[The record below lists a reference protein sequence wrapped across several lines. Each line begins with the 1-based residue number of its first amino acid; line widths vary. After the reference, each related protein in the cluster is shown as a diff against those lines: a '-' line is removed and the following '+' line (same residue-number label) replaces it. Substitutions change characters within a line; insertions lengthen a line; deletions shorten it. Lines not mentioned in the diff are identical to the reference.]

1 MAVMDLSSC
10 GGELSL
16 PMAGRA
22 LWQDGRSNLYHQPP
36 KAGKHA
42 QDGRMSKPDELA
54 HDEIVSR
61 RSERRV
67 VILATSFGFLMFLCL
82 FALVPGVGPI
92 LRVYTNPTAS
102 MMPTIRP
109 ASYSV
114 VSRAS
119 YGYSRYS
126 FDAFE
131 LPIAGRWPAL
141 MPQRGDVVVF
151 RLPRDHNTQYLK
163 RVVGLPGDR
172 IQMIKGRLSING
184 ALVPVEPA
192 PSSPGEKRTAPTYVE
207 KLPGETSY
215 LILKADGGNGPS
227 DNTPEFLVPAGNL
240 FVLGDNRDN
249 SSDSR
254 HQSPTYG
261 VGFVPVELVIGRVIV
276 TF

>member
-1 MAVMDLSSC
+1 
-10 GGELSL
+10 
-16 PMAGRA
+16 
-22 LWQDGRSNLYHQPP
+22 
-36 KAGKHA
+36 
-42 QDGRMSKPDELA
+42 MSKPGELA
-54 HDEIVSR
+54 HDEIASR

-102 MMPTIRP
+102 MMPTIR
-109 ASYSV
+109 AGSYSV

-126 FDAFE
+126 FDSFE

-141 MPQRGDVVVF
+141 IPQRGDVVVF

-163 RVVGLPGDR
+163 RVVGLPGER

-184 ALVPVEPA
+184 MIVPIEPA
-192 PSSPGEKRTAPTYVE
+192 SPNAPGEKGTVPTYVE
-207 KLPGETSY
+207 KPPGGASY
-215 LILKADGGNGPS
+215 VIMKADGGNGPS
-227 DNTPEFLVPAGNL
+227 DNTSEFLVPAGNL

-249 SSDSR
+249 SNDSR

-261 VGFVPVELVIGRVIV
+261 VGFVPIELVIGRIIV

>member
-1 MAVMDLSSC
+1 
-10 GGELSL
+10 
-16 PMAGRA
+16 
-22 LWQDGRSNLYHQPP
+22 
-36 KAGKHA
+36 
-42 QDGRMSKPDELA
+42 MSKPGELA
-54 HDEIVSR
+54 RDEIVSR
-61 RSERRV
+61 RSERRI

-82 FALVPGVGPI
+82 CAFVPGLGPI
-92 LRVYTNPTAS
+92 LRVYTNPSGS
-102 MMPTIRP
+102 MIPTIRTG
-109 ASYSV
+109 SYSI

-126 FDAFE
+126 FDSFE

-151 RLPRDHNTQYLK
+151 RLPRDHKTQYVK

-192 PSSPGEKRTAPTYVE
+192 SESAGSPGEKRTVPIYVE

-215 LILKADGGNGPS
+215 HILKADGGNGPS

>member
-1 MAVMDLSSC
+1 
-10 GGELSL
+10 
-16 PMAGRA
+16 
-22 LWQDGRSNLYHQPP
+22 
-36 KAGKHA
+36 
-42 QDGRMSKPDELA
+42 MSEPGELA
-54 HDEIVSR
+54 HDEIASR

-67 VILATSFGFLMFLCL
+67 VVLATSFGFLMFLCL
-82 FALVPGVGPI
+82 FALVPGVGPV

-109 ASYSV
+109 GSYSV

-126 FDAFE
+126 FDSFE

-184 ALVPVEPA
+184 ALVSIEPA
-192 PSSPGEKRTAPTYVE
+192 PTPPSSPGEKRTLPTYVE

-215 LILKADGGNGPS
+215 HILKADGGNGPS

>member
-1 MAVMDLSSC
+1 MSETGDTLQDD
-10 GGELSL
+10 
-16 PMAGRA
+16 RA
-22 LWQDGRSNLYHQPP
+22 SQRQ
-36 KAGKHA
+36 
-42 QDGRMSKPDELA
+42 
-54 HDEIVSR
+54 
-61 RSERRV
+61 ERRV
-67 VILATSFGFLMFLCL
+67 LILATSLGFFLFLVAYL
-82 FALVPGVGPI
+82 FVPSIGPV
-92 LRVYTNPTAS
+92 LRIFTNPSGS
-102 MMPTIRP
+102 MLPTLP
-109 ASYSV
+109 VGTYLV

-126 FDAFE
+126 FDSFE

-151 RLPRDHNTQYLK
+151 RLPRDRNTQYVK
-163 RVVGLPGDR
+163 RIVGLPGDR

-192 PSSPGEKRTAPTYVE
+192 PAPPSSPGEKRTVPTYVE

-215 LILKADGGNGPS
+215 HILKADGGNGPS